1 MEKRKPHYRLAD
13 MKLAFSD
20 PDQLNRTATS
30 KQGADDLEMDD
41 TDVVAV
47 IQALTNADF
56 DKSMTSY
63 YDHKVWQDVYRPRV
77 DDRTIYLKFTV
88 DAQQAYLLISFK
100 EE

>member
-1 MEKRKPHYRLAD
+1 MGLVIQRVSGQSFWDYLHKKI
-13 MKLAFSD
+13 FS
-20 PDQLNRTATS
+20 P
-30 KQGADDLEMDD
+30 LEMDD